1 MQVIPPASTLL
12 PYVAGGRLP
21 AARPTTDGAYAGVA
35 QLVERQPSKLKV
47 AGSIPVARFPHGNR
61 ERPLSPRDTSVL
73 QSPGELEPD
82 LPGLDRFEVKVLD
95 AAGRLRRT
103 P

>member
-1 MQVIPPASTLL
+1 
-12 PYVAGGRLP
+12 
-21 AARPTTDGAYAGVA
+21 
-35 QLVERQPSKLKV
+35 
-47 AGSIPVARFPHGNR
+47 
-61 ERPLSPRDTSVL
+61 VL